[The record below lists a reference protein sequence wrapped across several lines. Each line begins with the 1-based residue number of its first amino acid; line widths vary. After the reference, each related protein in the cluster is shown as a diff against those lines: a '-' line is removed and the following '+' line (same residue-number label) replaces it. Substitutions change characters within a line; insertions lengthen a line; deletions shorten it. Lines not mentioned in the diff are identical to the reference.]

1 MRDVSGFSEPYS
13 FLSGGGEIGERMRAH
28 DWATTPLGPLEGWPQ
43 SLRTMVST
51 CLNSP
56 VLATVLWG
64 PDLLMLY
71 NDAYVPSLAER
82 HPNALGKPVSEV
94 WGSAWDQV
102 SALFHHCMLTGEG
115 FSQFGVELAMV
126 RQGKAELTYWNF
138 SAAPIRGENG
148 SIVGLFNQG
157 LEITESVRQER
168 ERLRIEAELQALN
181 ETLEQQIQQRTLEF
195 NQLWHTSPDLLL
207 VIDFQGV
214 FLRVNPSWTALL
226 GYGPEE
232 LVGHHVNEFVVEDD
246 HDDTTDAY
254 VLAAEGGMPRVVNRY
269 RHKDG
274 SLRWFS
280 WVAAPAGDVTYA
292 TGRDVTLEKEQAQAL
307 MRAEDALRQ
316 SQKLEAIGQLTG
328 GVAHDFNNLLT
339 VIKSSADMLKKP
351 DLPDLRRQRYVG
363 AISDTVDRAAKLT
376 SQLLS
381 FARRQALKPEVFA
394 ACDSVRSLS
403 GIMETLTGSLIN
415 IVTQLPETQC
425 YVEADI
431 SQYETALV
439 NMALNGRDAM
449 GGEGHLLISVQPV
462 EQIPALRGRAAIV
475 GSYVEVSITD
485 TGIGIPADQLSIV
498 FEPFFT
504 TKHAGHGTGL
514 GLSQVFGFAKQSGGE
529 VTVQSSTGSGS
540 TFSLYLPRVAK
551 PAPRVTQAAQEPSVE
566 GHGTCVLV
574 VEDNVQV
581 GNLAI
586 QSLID
591 LGYLPVLANN
601 AAEALAELEAD
612 ADRFDV
618 VFSDVVMPG
627 MNGIDLARK
636 IRDDYAGLPVL
647 LASGYSHVLAQNG
660 TYGFEL
666 LHKPY
671 SIDQLSRL
679 LQKLTHCKRRDSGD
693 LAKL

>member
-1 MRDVSGFSEPYS
+1 MRTIDGSSKLYA
-13 FLSGGGEIGERMRAH
+13 FLSGGGETGQRMRSH
-28 DWATTPLGPLEGWPQ
+28 DWASSPLGPLESWPQ

-56 VLATVLWG
+56 VLSTVLWG
-64 PDLLMLY
+64 PNLLMLY
-71 NDAYVPSLAER
+71 NDAYAPSLADR

-94 WGSAWDQV
+94 WGSVWEQV
-102 SALFHHCMLTGEG
+102 SAPFYQCMQTGEG
-115 FSQFGVELAMV
+115 FSQVEVELPMV
-126 RQGKAELTYWNF
+126 RRGKAEITYWSF

-148 SIVGLFNQG
+148 TIVGLFNQG
-157 LEITESVRQER
+157 MEITEAVHRER
-168 ERLRIEAELQALN
+168 ERVRIEAQLQALN
-181 ETLEQQIQQRTLEF
+181 ETLEHQIQQRNLEL

-207 VIDFQGV
+207 VIDFKGV

-226 GYGPEE
+226 GYQPEE

-246 HDDTTDAY
+246 HDETIDAY
-254 VLAAEGGMPRVVNRY
+254 VLAAKGGMPRVVNRY

-280 WVAAPAGDVTYA
+280 WVAAPAGNVTYA
-292 TGRDVTLEKEQAQAL
+292 TGRDVTLEKGQVEAL
-307 MRAEDALRQ
+307 RRAEDALRQ

-351 DLPDLRRQRYVG
+351 DLPDPRRQRYVG

-394 ACDSVRSLS
+394 ACDRVRSLS
-403 GIMETLTGSLIN
+403 GMMETLTGSLIK
-415 IVTQLPETQC
+415 IITELPDKQLF
-425 YVEADI
+425 VEADT

-439 NMALNGRDAM
+439 NIVLNGRDAM
-449 GGEGHLLISVQPV
+449 GGEGQLTIKVQPV
-462 EQIPALRGRAAIV
+462 EQIPALREQSAIV
-475 GSYVEVSITD
+475 GSFVAVSITD
-485 TGIGIPADQLSIV
+485 AGVGIAKDRFSEI

-504 TKHAGHGTGL
+504 TKRIGHGTGL

-529 VTVQSSTGSGS
+529 VTVQSLIGSGS
-540 TFSLYLPRVAK
+540 TFTLYLPRVEE
-551 PAPRVTQAAQEPSVE
+551 PAPSVMQDEQEGLLD

-574 VEDNVQV
+574 VEDNIDV
-581 GNLAI
+581 GNLAV
-586 QSLID
+586 QSLMD
-591 LGYLPVLANN
+591 LGYVPVLATN
-601 AAEALAELEAD
+601 ADEALAELEAD

-627 MNGIDLARK
+627 MNGIDLANR
-636 IRDDYAGLPVL
+636 IREDYHDLPVL
-647 LASGYSHVLAQNG
+647 LASGYSHMLAHNG
-660 TYGFEL
+660 ADGFEL

-671 SIDQLSRL
+671 SIDQLSRRL
-679 LQKLTHCKRRDSGD
+679 RKVADLTRRKRILGT
-693 LAKL
+693 

>member
-1 MRDVSGFSEPYS
+1 MGTTDGSSVQYA
-13 FLSGGGEIGERMRAH
+13 FLSGGGEIGQRMRAL
-28 DWATTPLGPLEGWPQ
+28 DWDASPLGPLEHWPQ

-56 VLATVLWG
+56 VLGTVLWG

-71 NDAYVPSLAER
+71 NDAYIPSLADR
-82 HPNALGKPVSEV
+82 HPNALARPVSDV
-94 WGSAWDQV
+94 WGAAWEQV
-102 SALFHHCMLTGEG
+102 AGSFYQCMQTGEG
-115 FSQFGVELAMV
+115 FSHVEVELPMV
-126 RQGKAELTYWNF
+126 RRGKAEITYWSF

-148 SIVGLFNQG
+148 TIVGLFNQG
-157 LEITESVRQER
+157 MEITETVRRER
-168 ERLRIEAELQALN
+168 ERGRIEAQLKALN
-181 ETLEQQIQQRTLEF
+181 ETLEHQIQQRNLEL

-226 GYGPEE
+226 GYQPEE
-232 LVGHHVNEFVVEDD
+232 LVGHHVNEFVVEED
-246 HDDTTDAY
+246 HDETTDAY
-254 VLAAEGGMPRVVNRY
+254 VLAAKGGTPRVVNRY

-280 WVAAPAGDVTYA
+280 WVAAPAGEVTYA
-292 TGRDVTLEKEQAQAL
+292 TGRDVTLEKGQAEAL
-307 MRAEDALRQ
+307 RRAEEALRQ

-351 DLPDLRRQRYVG
+351 GLPDPRRQRYVG
-363 AISDTVDRAAKLT
+363 AISETVDRAAKLT

-394 ACDSVRSLS
+394 ACDRVRALS
-403 GIMETLTGSLIN
+403 GMMETLTGSLIK
-415 IVTQLPETQC
+415 IITALPDEQLFI
-425 YVEADI
+425 EADI
-431 SQYETALV
+431 SQYETALI

-449 GGEGHLLISVQPV
+449 GGEGQLTIKVQPV
-462 EQIPALRGRAAIV
+462 EQIPALREQPAIV
-475 GSYVEVSITD
+475 GSFVAVSITD
-485 TGIGIPADQLSIV
+485 AGVGIGKDQFSEI

-504 TKHAGHGTGL
+504 TKRIGHGTGL

-529 VTVQSSTGSGS
+529 VTVQSVIGSGS
-540 TFSLYLPRVAK
+540 TFTLYLPRVAR
-551 PAPRVTQAAQEPSVE
+551 PAPTVTIEAHDGLLD

-574 VEDNVQV
+574 VEDNFDV
-581 GNLAI
+581 GNLAMH
-586 QSLID
+586 SLID
-591 LGYLPVLANN
+591 LGYVPVLATN
-601 AAEALAELEAD
+601 ADEALAELEAD

-627 MNGIDLARK
+627 MNGVDLAHR
-636 IRDDYAGLPVL
+636 IRDTYHDLPVL
-647 LASGYSHVLAQNG
+647 LTSGYSHVLAIKG
-660 TYGFEL
+660 ADGFEL

-671 SIDQLSRL
+671 SIDQLSRRL
-679 LQKLTHCKRRDSGD
+679 RKVADLKRRKRLLGI
-693 LAKL
+693 

>member
-1 MRDVSGFSEPYS
+1 MGQ
-13 FLSGGGEIGERMRAH
+13 RMRAH
-28 DWATTPLGPLEGWPQ
+28 DWAATALGPLAEWPQ
-43 SLRTMVST
+43 SLKTMVST

-64 PDLLMLY
+64 QDLRMLY
-71 NDAYVPSLAER
+71 NDAYAPSLADR
-82 HPNALGKPVSEV
+82 HPDALGRPVSAV
-94 WGSAWDQV
+94 WGSAWEQV
-102 SALFHHCMLTGEG
+102 SAPFHHCLQTGEG
-115 FSQFGVELAMV
+115 FAEVGVELPMV
-126 RQGKAELTYWNF
+126 RRGKAEITYWNF

-148 SIVGLFNQG
+148 AIVGLFNQG
-157 LEITESVRQER
+157 TEITEAIRQER
-168 ERLRIEAELQALN
+168 ERARIEAKLQALN
-181 ETLEQQIQQRTLEF
+181 ETLEQQIQQRTMEF

-207 VIDFQGV
+207 VIDFHGM

-226 GYGPEE
+226 GYQPEE

-246 HDDTTDAY
+246 HDDTVDAY
-254 VLAAEGGMPRVVNRY
+254 VLAAGGGMPRVVNRY

-280 WVAAPAGDVTYA
+280 WVAAPAGDVAYA
-292 TGRDVTLEKEQAQAL
+292 TGRDVTLEKEQAEAL
-307 MRAEDALRQ
+307 MRAEEALRQ

-351 DLPDLRRQRYVG
+351 DLPDPRRQRYVG

-394 ACDSVRSLS
+394 ACDSIRSLS
-403 GIMETLTGSLIN
+403 GMMETLTGSLIR
-415 IVTQLPETQC
+415 IITHLPEYPCFVQ
-425 YVEADI
+425 ADI

-449 GGEGHLLISVQPV
+449 GGQDQLEISAQIV
-462 EQIPALRGRAAIV
+462 ERIPALRGQAAIV
-475 GSYVEVSITD
+475 GSYVAVSITD
-485 TGIGIPADQLSIV
+485 TGVGIPEDQLSRI

-504 TKHAGHGTGL
+504 TKRTGHGTGL

-529 VTVQSSTGSGS
+529 VTVQSVTGSGS
-540 TFSLYLPRVAK
+540 TFCLYLPRVDAPASSTPQEHEK
-551 PAPRVTQAAQEPSVE
+551 PFVE

-581 GNLAI
+581 GNVAV

-591 LGYLPVLANN
+591 LGYVPVLANN
-601 AAEALAELEAD
+601 ADEALAELAAD

-636 IRDDYAGLPVL
+636 IREDHYDLPVL

-679 LQKLTHCKRRDSGD
+679 LRKVANRKRRTRILGS
-693 LAKL
+693 

>member
-1 MRDVSGFSEPYS
+1 MRTTDDFAEQYS
-13 FLSGGGEIGERMRAH
+13 FLSGGGEMGQRMRHH
-28 DWATTPLGPLEGWPQ
+28 DWAASPFGHVANWPQ

-71 NDAYVPSLAER
+71 NDAYAPALADR
-82 HPNALGKPVSEV
+82 HPDALGKPVADV
-94 WGSAWDQV
+94 WGSAWEQV
-102 SALFHHCMLTGEG
+102 SAPFYHCLQTGEG
-115 FSQFGVELAMV
+115 FSQAEVELPMV
-126 RQGKAELTYWNF
+126 RRGKAEITYWNF

-157 LEITESVRQER
+157 MEITEAVHQER
-168 ERLRIEAELQALN
+168 ERVRIQAQLKALN
-181 ETLEQQIQQRTLEF
+181 ETLEQQIQQRTLEL

-207 VIDFQGV
+207 VIDFKGV

-226 GYGPEE
+226 GYQPEE

-246 HDDTTDAY
+246 HDETTDAY
-254 VLAAEGGMPRVVNRY
+254 VLAAEGGIPRVLNRY

-307 MRAEDALRQ
+307 ARAEEALRQ

-339 VIKSSADMLKKP
+339 IIKSSADMLKKP
-351 DLPDLRRQRYVG
+351 SLPDTRRQRYIG
-363 AISDTVDRAAKLT
+363 AISETVDRAAKLT

-394 ACDSVRSLS
+394 ACDSVESLA
-403 GIMETLTGSLIN
+403 GMMETLTGSLIR
-415 IVTQLPETQC
+415 IVIELPPDPCFVQ
-425 YVEADI
+425 ADV

-439 NMALNGRDAM
+439 NMVLNGRDAM
-449 GGEGHLLISVQPV
+449 AGEGQLLIKVQHV
-462 EQIPALRGRAAIV
+462 QQIPALRGQPAIV
-475 GSYVEVSITD
+475 GAFVEVSITD
-485 TGIGIPADQLSIV
+485 TGVGIAQDQLAKI

-504 TKHAGHGTGL
+504 TKRTGQGAGL

-529 VTVQSSTGSGS
+529 ITVQSSPGSGS
-540 TFSLYLPRVAK
+540 TFSLYLPSVEK
-551 PAPRVTQAAQEPSVE
+551 PVTAAAQDEEEPLVD

-581 GNLAI
+581 GNLAV

-591 LGYLPVLANN
+591 LGYWPVLANN
-601 AAEALAELEAD
+601 ADEALAELAAD

-636 IRDDYAGLPVL
+636 IREDHYDLPVL
-647 LASGYSHVLAQNG
+647 LASGYSDVLAQNG

-666 LHKPY
+666 LQKPY
-671 SIDQLSRL
+671 SVNQLSRL
-679 LQKLTHCKRRDSGD
+679 LRKVANWKRRKRILG
-693 LAKL
+693 A

>member
-1 MRDVSGFSEPYS
+1 MPTIDGFGDPYA
-13 FLSGGGEIGERMRAH
+13 FLSGGGEMGQRMRAH
-28 DWATTPLGPLEGWPQ
+28 DWAATSLGPLADWPQ
-43 SLRTMVST
+43 SLKTMVST

-64 PDLLMLY
+64 PDLIMLY
-71 NDAYVPSLAER
+71 NDAYIPSLADR
-82 HPNALGKPVSEV
+82 HPNAMATPVAYV
-94 WGSAWDQV
+94 WGSAWEQV
-102 SALFHHCMLTGEG
+102 CAPFHHCQRTGEG
-115 FSQFGVELAMV
+115 FSQAEVELPMI
-126 RQGKAELTYWNF
+126 RRGKSETTYWNF

-148 SIVGLFNQG
+148 LIVGLFNQG
-157 LEITESVRQER
+157 TEITEAIRQER
-168 ERLRIEAELQALN
+168 ERARIEAQLQTLN
-181 ETLEQQIQQRTLEF
+181 ETLEQQVQQRTLEL

-207 VIDFQGV
+207 VIDFHGV
-214 FLRVNPSWTALL
+214 FIRVNPSWTALL
-226 GYGPEE
+226 GYLPDE

-246 HDDTTDAY
+246 HDDTVDAY

-292 TGRDVTLEKEQAQAL
+292 TGRDVTLEKQQAQAL
-307 MRAEDALRQ
+307 TRAEEALRQ

-339 VIKSSADMLKKP
+339 VIKSSVDMLKKP
-351 DLPDLRRQRYVG
+351 DLPDTRRQRYVG

-394 ACDSVRSLS
+394 ACNTVRSLS
-403 GIMETLTGSLIN
+403 GMIETLTGSLIQ
-415 IVTQLPETQC
+415 IVTQLPEDPC
-425 YVEADI
+425 FVRADV
-431 SQYETALV
+431 SQYETALINMVV
-439 NMALNGRDAM
+439 NARDAM
-449 GGEGHLLISVQPV
+449 GGEGQLAIRVQTI
-462 EQIPALRGRAAIV
+462 ERIPALQGQAAID
-475 GSYVEVSITD
+475 GPYVQVSIID
-485 TGIGIPADQLSIV
+485 TGVGIPQDQLAKV

-504 TKHAGHGTGL
+504 TKRPGQGTGL

-529 VTVQSSTGSGS
+529 VTVQSSTEHGS
-540 TFSLYLPRVAK
+540 TFNLYLPKVEA
-551 PAPRVTQAAQEPSVE
+551 PAPAVSQEEEEALVY

-581 GNLAI
+581 GNVAV

-591 LGYLPVLANN
+591 RGYFPVLANN
-601 AAEALAELEAD
+601 AEQALAELAAD

-618 VFSDVVMPG
+618 VFSDVMMPG

-636 IRDDYAGLPVL
+636 IREEHHDLPVL
-647 LASGYSHVLAQNG
+647 LTSGYSHALAENG
-660 TYGFEL
+660 TFGFEL

-671 SIDQLSRL
+671 SIEQLSRRL
-679 LQKLTHCKRRDSGD
+679 CKVANCKRRQRILGT
-693 LAKL
+693 